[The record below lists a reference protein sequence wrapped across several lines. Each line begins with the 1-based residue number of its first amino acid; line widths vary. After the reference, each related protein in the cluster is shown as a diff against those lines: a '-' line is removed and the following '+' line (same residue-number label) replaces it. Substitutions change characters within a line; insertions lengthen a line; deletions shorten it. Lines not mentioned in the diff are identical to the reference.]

1 MHGHGV
7 EQVEQD
13 RVEVQVG
20 RAIGL
25 EMDEGVRRLA
35 GALGAFLE
43 PDGAATEDGE
53 PDEGD
58 DRGDEHDPGD
68 ELPDGAAARDAGD
81 EHSHEG
87 CPGDPPGPVED
98 RPGGQPLGHVL
109 IAHGRG
115 ARGHGGQ
122 LVDEVADRRGDDVE
136 DEQGGS
142 ADEDDDRQQHSQHH
156 VDVRQ
161 PLDALLNAGD
171 RGGHEAG
178 RQDRDDAD
186 HHRGGGLG
194 DEVGR
199 HHAPADLQGSQPQ
212 GAGRPEQGGDDRQ
225 DVDDAPADPVDG
237 LAPEQ
242 GGEHGREELG
252 ASQAVGPV
260 CHPEPHQGVHRPRVD
275 GPVEHGRAQGG
286 TGGLG
291 GLRVDRFRRGRHV
304 EVERLT
310 DPIKNQSDTHSRG
323 EHHGDP
329 GAGGVLGLLSVP
341 TQGDLAEPGGRHE
354 DDEDDE
360 QGRGQDEQPAEV
372 ADRSPQGPLG
382 GPPQTVR
389 RDEAPHDEGDGR
401 GRGDAEDHLV
411 HSLTDVVGLAGDRS
425 PQAVEQVTLAAFHGC
440 RGGLEGRR
448 RGRRALEDLPCPPFL
463 RAGVPLLLLRQRWRV
478 EILVTHQITS

>member
-20 RAIGL
+20 CAITL

-35 GALGAFLE
+35 GALGAFLK

-87 CPGDPPGPVED
+87 RPGDPPGPVED

-109 IAHGRG
+109 IAHGRR

-136 DEQGGS
+136 DEQGGA

-156 VDVRQ
+156 IDVRQ

-199 HHAPADLQGSQPQ
+199 HHAPADLQGPSP
-212 GAGRPEQGGDDRQ
+212 REQ
-225 DVDDAPADPVDG
+225 ADPNRVATIARM
-237 LAPEQ
+237 LMM
-242 GGEHGREELG
+242 
-252 ASQAVGPV
+252 
-260 CHPEPHQGVHRPRVD
+260 RP
-275 GPVEHGRAQGG
+275 
-286 TGGLG
+286 
-291 GLRVDRFRRGRHV
+291 
-304 EVERLT
+304 
-310 DPIKNQSDTHSRG
+310 PIPSM
-323 EHHGDP
+323 
-329 GAGGVLGLLSVP
+329 A
-341 TQGDLAEPGGRHE
+341 
-354 DDEDDE
+354 
-360 QGRGQDEQPAEV
+360 
-372 ADRSPQGPLG
+372 
-382 GPPQTVR
+382 
-389 RDEAPHDEGDGR
+389 
-401 GRGDAEDHLV
+401 
-411 HSLTDVVGLAGDRS
+411 
-425 PQAVEQVTLAAFHGC
+425 
-440 RGGLEGRR
+440 
-448 RGRRALEDLPCPPFL
+448 
-463 RAGVPLLLLRQRWRV
+463 
-478 EILVTHQITS
+478 